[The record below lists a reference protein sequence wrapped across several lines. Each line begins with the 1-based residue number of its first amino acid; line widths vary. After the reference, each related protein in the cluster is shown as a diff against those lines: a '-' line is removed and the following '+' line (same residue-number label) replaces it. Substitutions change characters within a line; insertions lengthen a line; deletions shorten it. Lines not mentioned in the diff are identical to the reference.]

1 MKTRNLLWIISIIA
15 FIILGNS
22 LAINAVQYQD
32 INEEITPDL
41 FHIGTVY
48 IDITVSETEFTPAE
62 FTVKESATV
71 NITIESADLDHT
83 FYILE
88 YDINVTIAALA
99 TETVEF
105 EANKLGSFTYSSLN
119 CSETGT
125 MYIEDPYVPDMP
137 RPEDINIFFDFR
149 HNTNTTYTNLKY
161 SSIGNWTATDNDF
174 EVRINHADFITADGL
189 EGADI
194 LVILEPDVDFT
205 DNEIIVIQ
213 EYLDNGGSLVIA
225 GSYDTAYTNAYEF
238 TRPFGFEF
246 SNATARFINS
256 TDLSDPVGENNT
268 LSEFLITDLLD
279 HPITTE
285 NQYVPLT
292 DDTVSKLKYIGTLL
306 NYNVSWIEENRVK
319 TNLTDDIMIIDS
331 YVFANGNETIFGDI
345 DHDITVGINETIGV
359 NNTFIVASENSRNGR
374 IVGIGSAD
382 IFNNTMV
389 GRYSFNDAFFQRII
403 QWVGKMYAVIQSD
416 DFQLSTLSLNRGDLL
431 EANLSLTA
439 QNKTVVDSINVT
451 LKVWRTEKIEH
462 TLYLNPVNNSFF
474 EGTIETEGIRRGT
487 VYINVISHKRGHG
500 YNITNDI
507 YVEIFTAEADPLPV
521 PIPYIISYVISIA
534 IGIVALTFF
543 YIKVVRTHKVETAV
557 EDDIKEVE
565 EDESEVDLE
574 EYETDEA
581 VEEEETE

>member
-1 MKTRNLLWIISIIA
+1 MKTRNLLWVISIIA

-41 FHIGTVY
+41 FHIGIVY

-83 FYILE
+83 FYIKE

-125 MYIEDPYVPDMP
+125 MNVEDPYVPDMP
-137 RPEDINIFFDFR
+137 RPEDIQIFFDFK
-149 HNTNTTYTNLKY
+149 HNSNATYTNLKY
-161 SSIGNWTATDNDF
+161 SSIGNWTTTDNDF
-174 EVRINHADFITADGL
+174 EVRINYESFITAAGL

-194 LVILEPDVDFT
+194 LIILEPDVDFT
-205 DNEIIVIQ
+205 DDEIIVIQ
-213 EYLDNGGSLVIA
+213 DYLDNGGGLVIA

-256 TDLSDPVGENNT
+256 TDLSYPVGENNT
-268 LSEFLITDLLD
+268 LSEFLITELLD
-279 HPITTE
+279 HPLTTE

-306 NYNVSWIEENRVK
+306 NYNVSWIEENQVK

-359 NNTFIVASENSRNGR
+359 NNTFIVASENSKNGR
-374 IVGIGSAD
+374 IVGIGSAE

-389 GRYSFNDAFFQRII
+389 GRHSFNDAFYQRII

-416 DFQLSTLSLNRGDLL
+416 DFQLSTLSLNRGGLI

-439 QNKTVVDSINVT
+439 QNKTIVDSINVT
-451 LKVWRTEKIEH
+451 LKVWRTEKIAY

-474 EGTIETEGIRRGT
+474 EGTIETQEIRRGT
-487 VYINVISHKRGHG
+487 VYINVLSHKRGYG

-507 YVEIFTAEADPLPV
+507 YVEIFTAEAEPLPV
-521 PIPYIISYVISIA
+521 PILYIITYVISIA
-534 IGIVALTFF
+534 IGIIALTFF
-543 YIKVVRTHKVETAV
+543 YIKVVRTYKVETAV
-557 EDDIKEVE
+557 EDDIEEVE
-565 EDESEVDLE
+565 EDESDVDLE

-581 VEEEETE
+581 VEEDETE